1 MEEKDIVELVDS
13 SGSKTSIEVVTYLT
27 SLDKTKNYVVY
38 TKGEVRGEARNHVLY
53 ISRIQKIGDNY
64 EVDEITS
71 DDEWADVQRR
81 LKRIA
86 NSD

>member
-38 TKGEVRGEARNHVLY
+38 TKGEVRGEAMNHVIY
-53 ISRIQKIGDNY
+53 ISRIQKSGDNY
-64 EVDEITS
+64 EIDEITS
-71 DDEWADVQRR
+71 DDEWADVQRL

>member
-13 SGSKTSIEVVTYLT
+13 SESKTSIEVVTYLT
-27 SLDKTKNYVVY
+27 SLDETKNYVVY
-38 TKGEVRGEARNHVLY
+38 TKGEVRGEARNHVIY
-53 ISRIQKIGDNY
+53 ISRIQKSGDNY
-64 EVDEITS
+64 EIDEITS
-71 DDEWADVQRR
+71 DDEWADVQRL

>member
-13 SGSKTSIEVVTYLT
+13 SESKTSIEVVTYLT

-38 TKGEVRGEARNHVLY
+38 TKGEVRGEARNHVIY
-53 ISRIQKIGDNY
+53 ISRIQKSGDNY
-64 EVDEITS
+64 EIDEITS
-71 DDEWADVQRR
+71 DDEWADVQRL

>member
-38 TKGEVRGEARNHVLY
+38 TKGEVRGEARNHVIY
-53 ISRIQKIGDNY
+53 ISRIQKSGDNY
-64 EVDEITS
+64 EIDEITS
-71 DDEWADVQRR
+71 DDEWDDVQRL